1 MRLNKKLRDKFVNAI
16 MEGVPLVDN
25 HEKARKMLQAAA
37 LKECPVDVRT
47 MYRNENL
54 RVYLRKEPYWFSTYA
69 HGNFTF
75 SLVVPRERQM
85 EWKPDA
91 DTRLEASNLI
101 AEQHDSKTD
110 HKSLQ
115 TMLTEMVKCINTT
128 EKLREAFP
136 EWASLVPEDERPANL
151 PAPTDLMARFK
162 AAGWKKKRKAA

>member
-47 MYRNENL
+47 MYRDEKL
-54 RVYLRKEPYWFSTYA
+54 RVYLKHEYYYYSTYA
-69 HGNFTF
+69 HGTHTF
-75 SLVVPRERQM
+75 NIVMPRNGF

-91 DTRLEASNLI
+91 DTRLELSNLI
-101 AEQHDSKTD
+101 AEQHYSKED
-110 HKSLQ
+110 RKALQ
-115 TMLTEMVKCINTT
+115 TMLTEMVKVINTT